1 VDTKPTAVAQSP
13 AVPDPQAG
21 SDPTAL
27 RKVWHS
33 IRGRILG
40 GLMLVLPVLITF
52 WVVYWLYSSLENYV
66 IDPLARVV
74 LWLVLQRWPD
84 KEQLAWFETY
94 AAPVIAIII
103 ALLLL
108 FFLGFLV
115 HSRLRRIIDGILL
128 RVPGISIV
136 YNGVRNVFQALD
148 RQRGQQSLQRAVLV
162 PFPHPGMK
170 TAAFVTA
177 TCRDIETQKAL
188 LCVFVPTAPVP
199 ASGFFMLVPEEDV
212 TELNWNVEQTLQ
224 AILSVGLTAPV
235 EVRYFNNRPAAETH
249 PAAARVTSEVPPIQ

>member
-1 VDTKPTAVAQSP
+1 QADP
-13 AVPDPQAG
+13 APAG
-21 SDPTAL
+21 L
-27 RKVWHS
+27 RSAWHS

-52 WVVYWLYSSLENYV
+52 WVIYWLYSSLENYV

-74 LWLVLQRWPD
+74 LWLVQQRWPD

-108 FFLGFLV
+108 FFLGFLA

-148 RQRGQQSLQRAVLV
+148 RQRGQQRLQRAVLV

-177 TCRDIETQKAL
+177 TCRDVETQKAL
-188 LCVFVPTAPVP
+188 LCVFVPTPPVP
-199 ASGFFMLVPEEDV
+199 ASGFFMLAPEEDV
-212 TELNWNVEQTLQ
+212 TEVNWNVEQTLQ

-249 PAAARVTSEVPPIQ
+249 PAAAPVPSQAPGETQNARPPLSQPEEFR